1 MSEIIDIK
9 QRLKKVKKPVERV
22 YIRTPEWVKPA
33 AAARANSQDLNLND
47 YITGLIIEDLRKC
60 GITKNQVSA

>member
-1 MSEIIDIK
+1 MSEIVEIK

-47 YITGLIIEDLRKC
+47 YITGLIIEDLCKC
-60 GITKNQVSA
+60 GITKNQVA